1 MNDPYLNAQS
11 QLRSVAKLI
20 KADEEIINKLSIPD
34 KLLTL
39 SLPVR
44 MDNGSIRTFIAYR
57 SQHNNS
63 RGPYKGGIRYHHL
76 VNEAEVKALSM
87 WMSWKCAIADIP
99 YGGGKGGIVVDP
111 RELSAA
117 ELERLSRAYVRAIAN
132 DIGPDLDVPAPDVN
146 TTPQIMDW
154 MLDEYIKV
162 SGNKSKATFT
172 GKSVDNGGS
181 LGRTEA
187 TGYGGVYVMEEL
199 LKAEKVKKDNLTIAI
214 QGIGN
219 VGYYF
224 ASLAHKNGHKI
235 VAISDSKGGIYNT
248 KGIDPKLALEFK
260 QKEGRLS
267 GMEGTKIIG
276 NEQLLELK
284 VDVLV
289 PSALENVINAD
300 NASKVQAKYIIEM
313 ANGPITPEADEI
325 LFSKKIL
332 SVPDVLAN
340 SGGVTVSYFEW
351 YQNIHNEKWSK
362 QDVLK
367 KLKGNIT
374 RAFKQTYTKR
384 KELGVNMRMAAY
396 ALAVAKIIEAFK
408 KQEL

>member
-1 MNDPYLNAQS
+1 MNDPYINAQS

-20 KADEEIINKLSIPD
+20 KADDEIIEKLCIPD

-44 MDNGSIRTFIAYR
+44 MDNGMIRTFIAYR

-76 VNEAEVKALSM
+76 VSESEVKALSM

-99 YGGGKGGIVVDP
+99 YGGGKGGIIVDP

-117 ELERLSRAYVRAIAN
+117 ELERLSRAYAKAIAS
-132 DIGPDLDVPAPDVN
+132 DIGPELDVPAPDVN

-154 MLDEYIKV
+154 MLDEYSKV

-172 GKSVDNGGS
+172 GKSVENGGS

-187 TGYGGVYVMEEL
+187 TGYGGVFVMEEL
-199 LKAEKVKKDNLTIAI
+199 LKAEKVKADKLTIAI

-224 ASLAHKNGHKI
+224 AELAYNNGHKI
-235 VAISDSKGGIYNT
+235 VAISDSKGGIYSS

-267 GMEGTKIIG
+267 GMPGPKTIG
-276 NEQLLELK
+276 NEQLLE
-284 VDVLV
+284 
-289 PSALENVINAD
+289 I
-300 NASKVQAKYIIEM
+300 
-313 ANGPITPEADEI
+313 G
-325 LFSKKIL
+325 
-332 SVPDVLAN
+332 
-340 SGGVTVSYFEW
+340 
-351 YQNIHNEKWSK
+351 
-362 QDVLK
+362 
-367 KLKGNIT
+367 
-374 RAFKQTYTKR
+374 RAH
-384 KELGVNMRMAAY
+384 V
-396 ALAVAKIIEAFK
+396 
-408 KQEL
+408 

>member
-99 YGGGKGGIVVDP
+99 YGGGKGGIIVDP

-117 ELERLSRAYVRAIAN
+117 ELERLSRAYVKAIAH

-235 VAISDSKGGIYNT
+235 VAISDSKGGIYNA

-351 YQNIHNEKWSK
+351 YQNINNEKWSK

>member
-1 MNDPYLNAQS
+1 MNDPYSNAKAQLN
-11 QLRSVAKLI
+11 SVAKLI
-20 KADEEIINKLSIPD
+20 KADGEIINKLSLPD

-44 MDNGSIRTFIAYR
+44 MDDGSIRTFIAYR
-57 SQHNNS
+57 SQHNKS

-76 VNEAEVKALSM
+76 VNESEVKALSM
-87 WMSWKCAIADIP
+87 WMSWKCAIANIP
-99 YGGGKGGIVVDP
+99 YGGGKGGIIVDP
-111 RELSAA
+111 RELSMA
-117 ELERLSRAYVRAIAN
+117 ELERLSRAYVRAIAS
-132 DIGPDLDVPAPDVN
+132 DIGPELDVPAPDVN

-154 MLDEYIKV
+154 MLDEYTKIT
-162 SGNKSKATFT
+162 GNKSKATFT

-199 LKAEKVKKDNLTIAI
+199 LKAEKFKADPLTIAI

-224 ASLAHKNGHKI
+224 AELAHKNGYKI
-235 VAISDSKGGIYNT
+235 VAISDSKGGIYT
-248 KGIDPKLALEFK
+248 SKGIDPKLALEYK
-260 QKEGRLS
+260 QKQGSLT
-267 GMEGTKIIG
+267 GMPGTKTIG

-300 NASKVQAKYIIEM
+300 NADKIKARYIIEM

-325 LFSKKIL
+325 LFEKKIL

-362 QDVLK
+362 EEVLK
-367 KLKGNIT
+367 KLKENIT
-374 RAFKQTYTKR
+374 RAFKQTYSKR
-384 KELGVNMRMAAY
+384 KELKVNMRMAAY
-396 ALAVAKIIEAFK
+396 ALAVAKIIDAFK
-408 KQEL
+408 KQQL